1 MTKLLNVAIIG
12 CGRVAGHHVRAIV
25 DHPQLHLTAVAD
37 LKPERMQALGA
48 PASVAR
54 FTNYHEMLQSHP
66 EIDAVAVITP
76 SGMHGEHALDMVR
89 TYGKH
94 VIVEKPVV
102 MRLSQGAEL
111 ERAAHAAGVQVFP
124 VHQYRFNRCVQRILR
139 AVREAELGDIA
150 LATVRQRWCR
160 PQQYYD
166 RDPWRGT
173 FALDGGCCTNQ
184 GIHHLDMLRY
194 LAGEVRRVNATM
206 RTFNADIEVE
216 DTAAATLEFESGAL
230 GILEITTA
238 ARPRDYESSLS
249 IVGTKG
255 TAMLGGWATDKLMV
269 FSPRPEDE
277 SAYSESFPDAYGFGH
292 NDIYHGV
299 YAAIVEQGRPAVEFS
314 DAMKTVALL
323 HAVYASAERGAWVEV
338 AAQPVSERL
347 GRPDEELAAIY
358 RMPAPNRG
366 RQ

>member
-1 MTKLLNVAIIG
+1 MNQTLNVAIVG
-12 CGRVAGHHVRAIV
+12 CGRVAGHHVRAV
-25 DHPQLHLTAVAD
+25 VNHPQLRLTAVAD
-37 LKPERMQALGA
+37 LKPERMTGLGA
-48 PASVAR
+48 AADVAR
-54 FTNYHEMLQSHP
+54 FTNYHEMLRSHP
-66 EIDAVAVITP
+66 EIQVVTVITP
-76 SGMHGEHALDMVR
+76 SGMHGEHALDVIR

-94 VIVEKPVV
+94 VIIEKPVV

-111 ERAAHAAGVQVFP
+111 AHAARAAGVQVFP

-139 AVREAELGDIA
+139 AVRERELGDIA

-160 PQQYYD
+160 TQQYYD

-216 DTAAATLEFESGAL
+216 DTATALLEFESGAL
-230 GILEITTA
+230 GALEITTA

-249 IVGTKG
+249 IVGTGG

-269 FSPRPEDE
+269 FSPKPEDE
-277 SAYSESFPDAYGFGH
+277 AAYSDSFADAYGFGH
-292 NDIYHGV
+292 NDIYAGV
-299 YAAIVEQGRPAVEFS
+299 HTAIVMGGRPAVEFE

-323 HAVYASAERGAWVEV
+323 HAVYASAERGGWVEV
-338 AAQPVSERL
+338 AAQPESERL
-347 GRPDEELAAIY
+347 GRPDDALASIY
-358 RMPAPNRG
+358 RTAPPDG
-366 RQ
+366 RRK